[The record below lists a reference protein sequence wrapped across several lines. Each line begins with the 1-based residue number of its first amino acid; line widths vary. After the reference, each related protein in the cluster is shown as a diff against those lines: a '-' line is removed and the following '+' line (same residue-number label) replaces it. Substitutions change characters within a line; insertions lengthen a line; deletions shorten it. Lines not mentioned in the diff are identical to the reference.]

1 MNGHKTFTIA
11 LMRIL
16 PILWLILSC
25 SFLSFAQLDTSF
37 WFVAPEVSQHNN
49 PYNFDRPIKLV
60 ISSMQNTPT
69 TIIISQPANSSFA
82 PIQETVPAMG
92 NVSVDLTNNITSIET
107 SPANTVL
114 NTGLHLVSSQ
124 AVNVY
129 YEVGLTGVNPEI
141 FALKGKS
148 ALGTSFVM
156 PGQNEYTN
164 GNYTPTPYNRLDI
177 VATQNGT
184 SVTIVPRVAI
194 QGHAAGT
201 PFTVTLDAGQTYS
214 CVAAG
219 SQAANHFQ
227 GTTISSTHPIA
238 VTVSDDLLA
247 HPSGGQDLVGD
258 QTVPVENAG
267 TEFIAIK
274 GALYQNADKVYIT
287 AIQNNTQIFVDGETA
302 AVTTINANETYM
314 IPFANNSQTLYI
326 TTSNPVYAFQ
336 LTGLG
341 REFGG
346 AVLPSVSHTG
356 SQNVSYKRGG
366 NASRTLKF
374 NIITR
379 NGNQNSFTLNGS
391 NTVITSNLFAPVA
404 GTNGSWVYAS
414 VELPVSV
421 VNVNST
427 AIVSNS
433 GLFHLGVF
441 EGSNQEGCS
450 YAFFSDYQRYLR
462 PDAETY
468 VACAGD
474 DITINLITSGENQ
487 TINWFDSEQSS
498 TIIHTGYSYTLTKNT
513 DSVQYVFAQLYVNNE
528 PYGDR
533 LRIPVVLTTLCG
545 NLIDEVCEG
554 TILFVQDFGGN
565 NSSDPWFS
573 PTTIPAISTDLTF
586 SGTSTALGIYN
597 LFKKF
602 TAQWAVQP
610 NYDHTFEGDQER
622 GYMMYMNP
630 YNDQTNR
637 ILLDMPITGLCEEAK
652 LNFSLWA
659 ANMNNGAESPM
670 FEMQLINPHDSS
682 VLVRSQVISIPWSDS
697 FAWHQYGF
705 PYLLPPNI
713 YDVIFRIVN
722 IKEDDTQIEW
732 AIDDIKVTYCGGTAV
747 IVTPITGTT
756 ICLGESIQM
765 ESEFMVTDDSMIGV
779 PLEYEWQYSV
789 DGNTWQN
796 IANSNSAQYLIPS
809 VAENHAGYY
818 RVHVAEEGLLETP
831 CSFYSDYIQLMVED
845 CVVPSCDTSYVA
857 DTVCQGDIYHNHGLT
872 LSANETM
879 FEGDEIFEI
888 HLTGANGCDSV
899 VLLTLTT
906 QAKPEASIQV
916 EGDFCEHNSALLQLV
931 SDGNLTDIVWN
942 TGENT
947 NSILA
952 NSIGTYSVEA
962 TQGLCQ
968 LSRQHTIEPCPFEI
982 YVPNAITP
990 STPDGNNDYFCI
1002 YSNNISSIQ
1011 GFEMYVYDRWGELVY
1026 YTKDVNFKWRPE
1038 DSGLRVINTMFVYLL
1053 LYTDT
1058 NNQLV
1063 AKRGT
1068 FVVL

>member
-1 MNGHKTFTIA
+1 MLFKK
-11 LMRIL
+11 LL
-16 PILWLILSC
+16 VLCVILSC
-25 SFLSFAQLDTSF
+25 YYVSFAQLDTSF

-69 TIIISQPANSSFA
+69 TITISQPANNNFA
-82 PIQETVPAMG
+82 PIQQTVPALG
-92 NVSVDLTNNITSIET
+92 NVSVDLTNFISSIET

-114 NTGLHLVSSQ
+114 NTGLHVVSSQ

-141 FALKGKS
+141 YALKGRS

-156 PGQNEYTN
+156 PGQNEYMN
-164 GNYTPTPYNRLDI
+164 GDTYSPTPYNRLDI

-184 SVTIVPRVAI
+184 TVTITPRVAI

-214 CVAAG
+214 CAATG
-219 SQAANHFQ
+219 RQPANHFQ
-227 GTTISSTHPIA
+227 GTTITSTHPIA
-238 VTVSDDLLA
+238 VTVSDDLLH

-287 AIQNNTQIFVDGETA
+287 AIQNNTQIFVDGGTT

-314 IPFANNSQTLYI
+314 IPFASNSQTLYI
-326 TTSNPVYAFQ
+326 TTNNPAYAFQ

-346 AVLPSVSHTG
+346 AVLPSISHTG

-379 NGNQNSFTLNGS
+379 NGNQNGFTLNGS
-391 NTVITSNLFAPVA
+391 NTVITSNLFAPVT
-404 GTNGSWVYAS
+404 GTDGSWVYAS

-450 YAFFSDYQRYLR
+450 YAFFSDYQRYIR
-462 PDAETY
+462 PDADMY

-487 TINWFDSEQSS
+487 TINWFETEQSS
-498 TIIHTGYSYTLTKNT
+498 NIIHTGYSYTLTKNT
-513 DSVQYVFAQLYVNNE
+513 DSVQYMYVQLYVNNE

-533 LRIPVVLTTLCG
+533 LQIPVLLTTMCG
-545 NLIDEVCEG
+545 NNTESGCEG
-554 TILFVQDFGGN
+554 TVLFYQDFGGN
-565 NSSDPWFS
+565 DFSDPWIS
-573 PTTIPAISTDLTF
+573 PTDFIGGYSELIF
-586 SGTSTALGIYN
+586 SGTGTTSGHYALV
-597 LFKKF
+597 KKC
-602 TAQWAVQP
+602 TDSWAVIP
-610 NYDHTFEGDQER
+610 NYDHTHEGNQDQ
-622 GYMMYMNP
+622 GYMMYLDPGPNQMNS
-630 YNDQTNR
+630 
-637 ILLDMPITGLCEEAK
+637 ILYQMPINDLCDNAK
-652 LNFSLWA
+652 LNFSFWA
-659 ANMNNGAESPM
+659 TDLQRNYAHPM
-670 FEMQLINPHDSS
+670 FEMQLIDPQDNT
-682 VLVRSQVISIPWSDS
+682 VLVRSAIVTVPRNNPL
-697 FAWHQYGF
+697 AWHQYGF
-705 PYLLPPNI
+705 PFTLPNNI
-713 YDVIFRIVN
+713 NNVIFRIINKNVDN
-722 IKEDDTQIEW
+722 IGNDW
-732 AIDDIKVTYCGGTAV
+732 AIDDIKITYCGGTAV
-747 IVTPITGTT
+747 IVTPTTGTT

-789 DGNTWQN
+789 DGTSWQI
-796 IANSNSAQYLIPS
+796 IANSNSSQYLIPS
-809 VAENHAGYY
+809 IAENHAGYY
-818 RVHVAEEGLLETP
+818 RVHVAEEGLLTTP

-845 CVVPSCDTSYVA
+845 FVVPSCDTSYVA
-857 DTVCQGDIYHNHGLT
+857 DTVCQGDIYSSHGLT
-872 LSANETM
+872 LSANETL
-879 FEGDEIFEI
+879 FEEDKIFEI
-888 HLTGANGCDSV
+888 HLTGENGCDSLV
-899 VLLTLTT
+899 ILTLST

-916 EGDFCEHNSALLQLV
+916 DGDFCEHNTALLQLI
-931 SDGNLTDIVWN
+931 SEGSLTDILWN
-942 TGENT
+942 TDET
-947 NSILA
+947 TTSILV
-952 NSIGTYSVEA
+952 NSPGMYSVTA
-962 TQGLCQ
+962 MQDYCQ
-968 LSRQHTIEPCPFEI
+968 LSRQCMIEPCPSQI
-982 YVPNAITP
+982 YVPNAITI
-990 STPDGNNDYFCI
+990 STPEGNNDYFCV
-1002 YSNNISSIQ
+1002 YSNHPESVRD
-1011 GFEMYVYDRWGELVY
+1011 FEMYIYTRWGSLVY
-1026 YTKDVNFKWRPE
+1026 YTQDVNFKWQPE
-1038 DSGLRVINTMFVYLL
+1038 DMNLRTVNTMFVYLMK
-1053 LYTDT
+1053 YMNE
-1058 NNQLV
+1058 NNQV
-1063 AKRGT
+1063 VVKKGT
-1068 FVVL
+1068 IVVL